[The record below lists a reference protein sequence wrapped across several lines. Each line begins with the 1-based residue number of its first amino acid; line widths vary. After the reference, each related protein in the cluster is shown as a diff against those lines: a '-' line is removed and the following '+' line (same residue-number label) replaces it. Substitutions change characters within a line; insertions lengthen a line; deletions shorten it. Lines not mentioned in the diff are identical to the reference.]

1 MVASPKS
8 AHLLLSTLQHSL
20 PPSPPQILGQ
30 GASSTP
36 HAKVARAWKTTLPSY
51 VEPTATQSPIK
62 LQGYHA
68 SEDHQSH
75 SSPLKNLQNMLRLI
89 NVDGVVGRWT
99 YVMTCATH
107 QFHQDALIAWRCT
120 STASEVAA
128 KNASKHNHQAIWM
141 GYVDR

>member
-8 AHLLLSTLQHSL
+8 AHIFVSTLQHSL
-20 PPSPPQILGQ
+20 PPSPPQILGR

-36 HAKVARAWKTTLPSY
+36 HAKVARAWRTTLPSC
-51 VEPTATQSPIK
+51 VEPTATQSPIE

-75 SSPLKNLQNMLRLI
+75 SSRLKNLQNVLRLI
-89 NVDGVVGRWT
+89 RSMELLGGEPMWWVVEPK
-99 YVMTCATH
+99 

-120 STASEVAA
+120 STALEVAA
-128 KNASKHNHQAIWM
+128 KNAVSNHQAIWIDTRIM
-141 GYVDR
+141 